1 MVRHFTMTHLL
12 VVTKSF
18 LAFVRG
24 DIIADSAKVRE
35 ILSSEH
41 KKFVTKVAAP
51 NALKV

>member
-1 MVRHFTMTHLL
+1 MTHLL
-12 VVTKSF
+12 VVTKAF

-24 DIIADSAKVRE
+24 DVIADGAKIRE
-35 ILSSEH
+35 ILSTEH